1 MKGFLFNTS
10 EKNAYTNNQDMRKH
24 FSTVVSL
31 QELGL
36 GEMEK
41 IIETL
46 LKIGYCNQN

>member
-36 GEMEK
+36 GEMEN
-41 IIETL
+41 IETF